1 MIVEHE
7 NNIMKHWNDSG
18 KQLMIKAKAGNG
30 STNMA
35 KMIMNQ
41 MIKED
46 CSIVVLTNVR
56 STWTFGLDKSEK
68 TLIGPFKGLAEL
80 PEKPIEIDLLVIDRL
95 LSMVSLK
102 NVKYKYILI
111 LSDETNWTP
120 SFFKGEIIRIIDWN
134 NISNIIFGEN
144 KMVYKV
150 SSDYEGKISLVI
162 HNPNNEDSESIEL
175 PVSVLEELLLHHKQA
190 KKEVNDIDQH
200 IRI

>member
-1 MIVEHE
+1 MIIEHE

-46 CSIVVLTNVR
+46 YSILLLTDVR
-56 STWTFGLDKSEK
+56 STWAFGLDKSEK
-68 TLIGPFKGLAEL
+68 TLVGPYKGLSGL

-95 LSMVSLK
+95 LSNGPIE
-102 NVKYKYILI
+102 NVKYKYILV
-111 LSDETNWTP
+111 LSDESNWTP
-120 SFFKGEIIRIIDWN
+120 SYFKGEIVRIIDWN
-134 NISNIIFGEN
+134 NISNIVFGEN

-150 SSDYEGKISLVI
+150 TSDYEGKISLKMY
-162 HNPNNEDSESIEL
+162 NPKNESVESIEL
-175 PVSVLEELLLHHKQA
+175 PVSVLEELLLHHKKA
-190 KKEVNDIDQH
+190 KEEVDDIDEH
-200 IRI
+200 IRK